1 MATKQTTKTAPKT
14 NSAAA
19 PKKAKAV
26 KAEKKAQPAR
36 HPHGRVAAK
45 HENKAALAKSLASV
59 LAHGD
64 ENAEALQSR
73 LGRASNAQLLRLQQV
88 SETVKSR
95 FGSRDKLISAIGDH
109 HKKAKDKDF
118 IAKLGTY
125 SLPQLLSLAPAAK
138 RA

>member
-1 MATKQTTKTAPKT
+1 MATKKTTETAPKT
-14 NSAAA
+14 KAPTA
-19 PKKAKAV
+19 PKKV

-109 HKKAKDKDF
+109 HKKSKDKDF

-125 SLPQLLSLAPAAK
+125 SLPQLLSLAPAPAAK